1 MKDRIK
7 LVMESQHMTQQTFAQ
22 FLNLNPASIS
32 SIFNG
37 RTKPTL
43 NIVDAIHSKI
53 PSISV
58 EWLMFGSGS
67 MYADKSSA
75 PSSTDSNA
83 SSSLDD
89 GLVDFEAPSQAPV
102 SSLFDQPQQPRV
114 NSTPNNIEKTVI
126 KYIDKPSRSVS
137 RITIFYSDGMFES
150 FVPEKK

>member
-1 MKDRIK
+1 M
-7 LVMESQHMTQQTFAQ
+7 VMESQHMTQQTFAQ

-58 EWLMFGSGS
+58 EWLMFGTGS
-67 MYADKSSA
+67 MYADKNSI
-75 PSSTDSNA
+75 PSSTDSV
-83 SSSLDD
+83 SSDSSED
-89 GLVDFEAPSQAPV
+89 GLLDFEASSQTPA
-102 SSLFDQPQQPRV
+102 SSLFDQPQQQRV

-126 KYIDKPSRSVS
+126 KYVDKPSRSVS
-137 RITIFYSDGMFES
+137 RITIFYSDGMFET

>member
-1 MKDRIK
+1 
-7 LVMESQHMTQQTFAQ
+7 MESQHMTQQTFAQ

-67 MYADKSSA
+67 MYVDNTPS

-83 SSSLDD
+83 SSPLDD
-89 GLVDFEAPSQAPV
+89 SLIDFEAPSQSASP
-102 SSLFDQPQQPRV
+102 SLFEQPLQPRV
-114 NSTPNNIEKTVI
+114 NSTPNNIEKTIV
-126 KYIDKPSRSVS
+126 KYVDKPSRSVS